1 MWKEEID
8 RIMKDDKLHDMSYQ
22 LKDGRI
28 CWYNVRGIRY
38 SSKYGNNFIEVYC
51 SCPDFQNSYWNWR
64 TFKISSIKTIDGKT
78 YEEIIEQKRRQEIF
92 TEQKKKEMSHLK
104 ENPHEAGCAIAGVL
118 CMIGF
123 FVGGVLF
130 GTAGAI
136 ICFVLGNVIG
146 FYIGNEIDKNS

>member
-8 RIMKDDKLHDMSYQ
+8 RIMTDDELHDMSYQ

-38 SSKYGNNFIEVYC
+38 SSRYGNKFIEVYC
-51 SCPDFQNSYWNWR
+51 SCPDFKNSYWDWR

-78 YEEIIEQKRRQEIF
+78 YEETVEYIKQHEIIVEREKN
-92 TEQKKKEMSHLK
+92 EMPHSK
-104 ENPHEAGCAIAGVL
+104 ENPYEAGCAIAGGL
-118 CMIGF
+118 GMLGLML
-123 FVGGVLF
+123 GGALF

-136 ICFVLGNVIG
+136 TCFVLGNVIG
-146 FYIGNEIDKNS
+146 FYIGREIDK